1 MKVIVFLD
9 KAEKLVVSE
18 ISKYDENNA
27 KYSLS
32 NSWQSTF

>member
-1 MKVIVFLD
+1 MQVTVFLD

-18 ISKYDENNA
+18 ISKYDENNTA

-32 NSWQSTF
+32 NSW